1 MSIAGYWVVYT
12 GVEGLRGNWGGD
24 VRGPH
29 VVGVVGPGAVGWYC
43 GRAPAIAVDMM
54 MVGVAAVEVR
64 VVVVSH
70 EGVVG
75 RHGPVEVGHGHVAA
89 EAEVLSGAVHA
100 SADGIVEP
108 DATQVEGHIN
118 FLAGIGIETKQPYF
132 VELAVDGFGPDLVD
146 DDIGGQL
153 VLEAAVDHQL
163 VLSVESC
170 GHSGGLLVGEVAY
183 RIGRSCKSC
192 EG

>member
-1 MSIAGYWVVYT
+1 MSIAGHRVVYT
-12 GVEGLRGNWGGD
+12 GIEGLGRYGSRD

-43 GRAPAIAVDMM
+43 GWVPAIAVDVM

-64 VVVVSH
+64 VVVVAH
-70 EGVVG
+70 KGVVG

-89 EAEVLSGAVHA
+89 EAQILCCAVHA

-118 FLAGIGIETKQPYF
+118 FLTGIGIETEQPYF

-183 RIGRSCKSC
+183 RIGRSSESC